1 MARSKNNGVS
11 KSALKRSQ
19 PRGHESSDVY
29 QEMLRNVLASSPPP
43 GTVEGRPVKR
53 RKTAG
58 GVAAVSEDNA
68 NGVPAP
74 TFVAEDDLLSED
86 STRIAT
92 SWGQQTAYND
102 SDVSEDSDFD
112 WEDVD
117 LAQTSTQEQVSF
129 SKNDGKL
136 DLVLGGNADSLS
148 PGRISRRRKPAT
160 AEERKMRREIHKMH
174 VLCLL
179 AHVHLR
185 NHWCN
190 DEAVH
195 VCDVCEPLA

>member
-1 MARSKNNGVS
+1 MYN
-11 KSALKRSQ
+11 
-19 PRGHESSDVY
+19 
-29 QEMLRNVLASSPPP
+29 EMLRDALSSSALP

-58 GVAAVSEDNA
+58 GVAAVSGDSA
-68 NGVPAP
+68 HGLPAS
-74 TFVAEDDLLSED
+74 TSVAEDDLLSGD
-86 STRIAT
+86 SARNTASKR
-92 SWGQQTAYND
+92 QQTAYNH

-117 LAQTSTQEQVSF
+117 LAHTTTQQVSF
-129 SKNDGKL
+129 SKNDDKL
-136 DLVLGGNADSLS
+136 SLVLGGNADTTS
-148 PGRISRRRKPAT
+148 PGRLPRRRKPAT
-160 AEERKMRREIHKMH
+160 AEERNMRREIHKMH
-174 VLCLL
+174 VLCLI

-195 VCDVCEPLA
+195 VCDV